1 MFNQYNEL
9 TNYMTY
15 DSSSLNQYSYKNLDD
30 VLPVYQQYQNM
41 YYFTRQINPIS
52 LSNVSPQ
59 SRDPSNLPCDIRPT
73 IYDGIDGVYGENSM
87 NDILQLQTRYN
98 NPNNWLDNIPSKLG
112 YYNQFEHTLN
122 YKRPISSIQA
132 GQASSNQ
139 DIKGYLIFLKKC
151 LDIIIF

>member
-1 MFNQYNEL
+1 MFNQYNEP

-15 DSSSLNQYSYKNLDD
+15 DSSSLNQYSYKNMDD
-30 VLPVYQQYQNM
+30 VFPVYQQYQNL
-41 YYFTRQINPIS
+41 YYFTKQINPIS

-59 SRDPSNLPCDIRPT
+59 SRDPSNLPCDIRST

-98 NPNNWLDNIPSKLG
+98 NPNNWRDNIQPKHG
-112 YYNQFEHTLN
+112 YYNQNEHTLN

-139 DIKGYLIFLKKC
+139 DIHGYLLF
-151 LDIIIF
+151 